1 MPEARTVARLE
12 IVETRQ
18 ALGGVVTAVAEPQK
32 MPCLVREIT
41 STGIWH
47 AVGRARSAHPD
58 RPRPALRRLVRPL
71 AFVALPESRTNA
83 IPRVAPHPP
92 PQIEIHASECHTTA
106 LDLHLSRIEQHER
119 TNKDVV
125 ECLVIAVRIGNARER
140 WGQRIVWIGWIDAL
154 RQREA
159 ARPESGQYE
168 TNAFGT
174 PDTVELT
181 VRSES
186 PLESLLI
193 KVGHKDGGVVAC
205 STCVDHVGHHD
216 GDRGGILTH
225 HRLPFHTVAG
235 CHEGLLL
242 GERRRHQAQDEDQEK
257 HPSTG
262 STLHTHSI
270 RTSLNN
276 SSS

>member
-71 AFVALPESRTNA
+71 AFVVLPESRTNA
-83 IPRVAPHPP
+83 IPRVARHPP
-92 PQIEIHASECHTTA
+92 PQIEIHASEGHTPGV
-106 LDLHLSRIEQHER
+106 DLHLSRIEQHER

-125 ECLVIAVRIGNARER
+125 ECLIIAVRIGNARER

-174 PDTVELT
+174 PDTVEFT
-181 VRSES
+181 VRSKS
-186 PLESLLI
+186 LSESLL
-193 KVGHKDGGVVAC
+193 
-205 STCVDHVGHHD
+205 T
-216 GDRGGILTH
+216 
-225 HRLPFHTVAG
+225 
-235 CHEGLLL
+235 
-242 GERRRHQAQDEDQEK
+242 
-257 HPSTG
+257 
-262 STLHTHSI
+262 
-270 RTSLNN
+270 
-276 SSS
+276 